1 MQVCCVVPQSLLN
14 APSPPYPPSPSRP
27 LAPSPSQVDPVT
39 LPSGRTLHP
48 SQCTSTY
55 IFPGVGLGALISRCT
70 KLRDEQFIAA
80 ADAVS
85 RMVGE
90 DDLARGSLFPALS
103 KVRVGVG
110 PQHPVDDWSCTFC
123 FCTAQL

>member
-1 MQVCCVVPQSLLN
+1 M
-14 APSPPYPPSPSRP
+14 
-27 LAPSPSQVDPVT
+27 T

-103 KVRVGVG
+103 KVGVG
-110 PQHPVDDWSCTFC
+110 RQRPLDKCDCLPARRPFCISAFVSVVYSPRPVEITRAIAKAPNEAPLP
-123 FCTAQL
+123 TL